1 MTQNQAPPG
10 PSFRPASGSFAGRP
24 QVLLAG
30 FILLVFCTGTA
41 EFLVAGLLPE
51 VSADLDVS
59 LPVAGQAATAY
70 ALTVAFGGPLVTLA
84 TARLPRK
91 GLVLGLCGVF
101 VFGTLLSALAPGFAV
116 LLVGRVL
123 AASAQ
128 ATLFAIALVVA
139 TSVVSPDRAGRA
151 VAAVTSG
158 LTVATVLGVPLGQ
171 WVGGATHWRV
181 PFLAAAAAAV
191 LGTLLVAVSMPRAA
205 TAPAEGALAELSVL
219 RRTPVLL
226 SLATTAVGC
235 AGVGVVFTYLV
246 PLLTDVSG
254 FTGGAVTALL
264 VAYGV
269 GGFTGNVVAGR
280 LADRSVGATLRGVF
294 TAMVAV
300 MALLPFAAPVPWA
313 AVLAVGALGVL
324 STATIAPLQTLLL
337 RHASGAPTLSVA
349 VNVGAFNLANALG
362 ASLGGLGVGVGLLR
376 WNGLLGA
383 VFAGVGLLLAG
394 AVLRRTRS

>member
-1 MTQNQAPPG
+1 MTQNQVRSG
-10 PSFRPASGSFAGRP
+10 PSAGPAAPALARHPSI
-24 QVLLAG
+24 LLGG

-41 EFLVAGLLPE
+41 EFLVSGLLPQL
-51 VSADLDVS
+51 SADFDVS
-59 LPVAGQAATAY
+59 VPVAGQAATAY
-70 ALTVAFGGPLVTLA
+70 ALTVALGGPLVTIA

-91 GLVLGLCGVF
+91 GLVLALSVLFGL
-101 VFGTLLSALAPGFAV
+101 GTLLSALAPSFP
-116 LLVGRVL
+116 LLLAGRVV

-171 WVGGATHWRV
+171 YAGQATGWRV
-181 PFLAAAAAAV
+181 PFVVVAIVAAAGTV
-191 LGTLLVAVSMPRAA
+191 LIASAMPRTA
-205 TAPAEGALAELSVL
+205 APAKGALAELAVL
-219 RRTPVLL
+219 RRGPVLL

-264 VAYGV
+264 FAYGV
-269 GGFTGNVVAGR
+269 GGFTGNVLAGR
-280 LADRSVGATLRGVF
+280 LADASLGATLRGVF
-294 TAMVAV
+294 AATVVV
-300 MALLPFAAPVPWA
+300 MALLPLAAPVPWA

-324 STATIAPLQTLLL
+324 STATIAPLQTVLL
-337 RHASGAPTLSVA
+337 RHAEGAPTLSVA

-362 ASLGGLGVGVGLLR
+362 AALGGISVGAGLLR
-376 WNGLLGA
+376 FNGLFGA
-383 VFAGVGLLLAG
+383 VFALAGLLLAG
-394 AVLRRTRS
+394 AVLRRRVR